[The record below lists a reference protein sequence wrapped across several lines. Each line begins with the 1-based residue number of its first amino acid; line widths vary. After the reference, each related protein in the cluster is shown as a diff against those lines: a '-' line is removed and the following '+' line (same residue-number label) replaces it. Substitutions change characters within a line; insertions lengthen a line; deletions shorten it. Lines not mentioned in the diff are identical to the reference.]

1 LELSYPRLGDREAVK
16 KRVVWTKTPGDHEA
30 KEKTERGGGIGVA
43 VHYNCSAQSEP
54 TTVPEVSI
62 LCASLKM

>member
-1 LELSYPRLGDREAVK
+1 VK

-54 TTVPEVSI
+54 TTVPEVIQMLMGSE
-62 LCASLKM
+62 ANFFKATGQ